1 MTILPRQP
9 RAGAPFS
16 QALQQHG
23 YVLLDGALATELEQ
37 RGCDLNDALWS
48 ARVLMEQPELIYQ
61 VHRDYFAAG
70 AQCAITASYQA
81 TPLGFAA
88 RGLDLAQSQ
97 ALIAR
102 SVDLAAQAR
111 ADHLQAQPQ
120 DAPLWVAGSVGPYG
134 AYLADGS
141 EYRGD
146 YALPLAQLMDFH
158 RPRIAAL
165 AEAGVDVLA
174 CETLP
179 SANEIVALRLLLE
192 EFPQLHAWFS
202 FTLRD
207 AAHLS
212 DGTALAQ
219 VVPALDACAQV
230 IAVGINCIALEQ
242 VTTAL
247 QTLSALTALPLV
259 VYPNSGEHYDA
270 GVKQWHAGSTT
281 ACTLAD
287 QHAQWLAA
295 GARLIGGCCRTTPRD
310 IAALALARARVAG

>member
-9 RAGAPFS
+9 RANAPFS
-16 QALQQHG
+16 QVLQHDR
-23 YVLLDGALATELEQ
+23 YVVLDGALATELEQ

-102 SVDLAAQAR
+102 SVHLAAQAR
-111 ADHLQAQPQ
+111 ADHLQLRPDA
-120 DAPLWVAGSVGPYG
+120 APLWVAGSVGPYG

-146 YALPLAQLMDFH
+146 YVLPIEQLMDFH

-165 AEAGVDVLA
+165 AEAGVDLLA

-179 SANEIVALRLLLE
+179 SASEIVALRQLLQH

-212 DGTALAQ
+212 DGTPLAQ
-219 VVPALDACAQV
+219 VVPALDACAQA
-230 IAVGINCIALEQ
+230 IAVGINCIALDQ
-242 VTTAL
+242 ASAAL
-247 QTLSALTALPLV
+247 HRLAALTALPLV

-270 GVKQWHAGSTT
+270 SDKRWHAGQ
-281 ACTLAD
+281 AAALTLAD
-287 QHAQWLAA
+287 QHAHWLAA
-295 GARLIGGCCRTTPRD
+295 GARLIGGCCRTAPRD
-310 IAALALARARVAG
+310 IAALAAARARD

>member
-9 RAGAPFS
+9 RANAPFS
-16 QALQQHG
+16 QVLQHDG
-23 YVLLDGALATELEQ
+23 YVVLDGALATELEQ

-102 SVDLAAQAR
+102 SVHLAAQAR
-111 ADHLQAQPQ
+111 ADHLQLQP
-120 DAPLWVAGSVGPYG
+120 DAAPLWVAGSVGPYG

-146 YALPLAQLMDFH
+146 YVLPIEQLMDFH

-165 AEAGVDVLA
+165 AEAGVDLLA

-179 SANEIVALRLLLE
+179 SASEIVALRQLLQH

-212 DGTALAQ
+212 DGTPLAQ

-230 IAVGINCIALEQ
+230 IAVGINCIALDQ
-242 VTTAL
+242 ATAAL
-247 QTLSALTALPLV
+247 HSLAALTALPLV
-259 VYPNSGEHYDA
+259 VYPNSGERYDA
-270 GVKQWHAGSTT
+270 SDKRWHAGHT
-281 ACTLAD
+281 AALTLAD
-287 QHAQWLAA
+287 QHAHWLAA
-295 GARLIGGCCRTTPRD
+295 GARLIGGCCRTAPRD
-310 IAALALARARVAG
+310 IAALAAARARG

>member
-16 QALQQHG
+16 QALQQDG

-81 TPLGFAA
+81 TPLGFAV

-102 SVDLAAQAR
+102 SVALAAQAR
-111 ADHLQAQPQ
+111 VDHLQAQPQ
-120 DAPLWVAGSVGPYG
+120 HAPLWVAGSVGPYG

-146 YALPLAQLMDFH
+146 YDLPLAQLMDFH

-219 VVPALDACAQV
+219 VVPALDAGAQV

-242 VTTAL
+242 VTAAL
-247 QTLSALTALPLV
+247 QTLSALTTLPLV

-270 GVKQWHAGSTT
+270 DAKQWHAGSTT

-310 IAALALARARVAG
+310 IAALARARVAG

>member
-9 RAGAPFS
+9 RENAPFS
-16 QALQQHG
+16 LALQHDG
-23 YVLLDGALATELEQ
+23 FVVLDGALATELEQ
-37 RGCDLNDALWS
+37 RGCDLNDVLWS
-48 ARVLMEQPELIYQ
+48 ARALMAQPELIYR

-88 RGLDLAQSQ
+88 RGLDSAQSQ

-102 SVDLAAQAR
+102 SVQLAVQAR
-111 ADHLQAQPQ
+111 ADHLQAQP
-120 DAPLWVAGSVGPYG
+120 DAGPLWVAGSVGPYG

-146 YALPLAQLMDFH
+146 YVLPIEQLMDFH

-179 SANEIVALRLLLE
+179 SASEIVALQQLLQN

-212 DGTALAQ
+212 DGTPLAQ
-219 VVPALDACAQV
+219 VVPALDAGSQV
-230 IAVGINCIALEQ
+230 IAVGINCIALDQ
-242 VTTAL
+242 VTAAL
-247 QTLSALTALPLV
+247 HSLSALTSLPLV

-270 GVKQWHAGSTT
+270 SDKRWHPGHGTT
-281 ACTLAD
+281 LTLAD

-310 IAALALARARVAG
+310 IAALAAKRA

>member
-9 RAGAPFS
+9 RADAPFS
-16 QALQQHG
+16 QVLQHDG
-23 YVLLDGALATELEQ
+23 VVLLDGAVATELEK

-102 SVDLAAQAR
+102 SVALAAQAR

-146 YALPLAQLMDFH
+146 YVLPLAQMMDFH

-165 AEAGVDVLA
+165 AAAGVDVLA

-179 SANEIVALRLLLE
+179 SASEIDALRRVLE

-212 DGTALAQ
+212 DGTPLAQ
-219 VVPALDACAQV
+219 VVPALDASPQV
-230 IAVGINCIALEQ
+230 VAVGINCIALDQ
-242 VTTAL
+242 VTAAL
-247 QTLSALTALPLV
+247 QSLAALTTLPLV

-270 GVKQWHAGSTT
+270 SDKRWHGGDAP
-281 ACTLAD
+281 ACSLAD
-287 QHAQWLAA
+287 QHTQWLAA

-310 IAALALARARVAG
+310 IATLAAARATARG

>member
-9 RAGAPFS
+9 RADAPFS
-16 QALQQHG
+16 QAMQHDG

-88 RGLDLAQSQ
+88 RGLDLSQSQ
-97 ALIAR
+97 ALIAH
-102 SVDLAAQAR
+102 SVALAAQAR

-120 DAPLWVAGSVGPYG
+120 HAPLWVAGSVGPYG

-146 YALPLAQLMDFH
+146 YAVPLAQLMDFH

-219 VVPALDACAQV
+219 VIPALDACAQV

-242 VTTAL
+242 VTAAL
-247 QTLSALTALPLV
+247 QTLSALTTLPLV

-270 GVKQWHAGSTT
+270 DAKQWHAGSTT

-310 IAALALARARVAG
+310 IAALARARVAG

>member
-1 MTILPRQP
+1 MTILPRRP
-9 RAGAPFS
+9 RADAPFS
-16 QALQQHG
+16 QALQHDG

-48 ARVLMEQPELIYQ
+48 ARVLMEQPELIHQ
-61 VHRDYFAAG
+61 VHRDYFAVG

-88 RGLDLAQSQ
+88 RGLDLAQAQ

-102 SVDLAAQAR
+102 SVALALQAR

-120 DAPLWVAGSVGPYG
+120 AAPLWVAGSVGPYG

-146 YALPLAQLMDFH
+146 YVLPVEQLMDFH

-165 AEAGVDVLA
+165 AEAGVDLLA

-179 SANEIVALRLLLE
+179 SASEIVALRQLLEE

-212 DGTALAQ
+212 DGTPLAQ

-230 IAVGINCIALEQ
+230 VAVGINCIALDQ
-242 VTTAL
+242 VTAAL
-247 QTLSALTALPLV
+247 HSLSALTALPMV

-270 GVKQWHAGSTT
+270 TDKRWHAGHG
-281 ACTLAD
+281 AALTLAD

-310 IAALALARARVAG
+310 IAALAAARAVD